1 MIEQATGYR
10 GKGLRLNQGYIQII
24 IFIGKKDREM
34 INRIDEQPT
43 AETDRNYI
51 FLNELSNRRNG
62 TDRRKT
68 HTMLNPDI
76 DKRKGERRNKRPGKS
91 IIPTTKPNLP

>member
-1 MIEQATGYR
+1 M
-10 GKGLRLNQGYIQII
+10 I

-34 INRIDEQPT
+34 IDRIDEQPT

-51 FLNELSNRRNG
+51 FLNELTNRRNG

-76 DKRKGERRNKRPGKS
+76 DKRKGERRIKRSGKS